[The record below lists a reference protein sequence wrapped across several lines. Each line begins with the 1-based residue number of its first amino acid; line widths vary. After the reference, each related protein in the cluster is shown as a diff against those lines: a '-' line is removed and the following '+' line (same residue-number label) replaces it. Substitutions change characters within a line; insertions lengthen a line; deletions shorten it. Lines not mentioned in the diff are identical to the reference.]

1 MIATDKYIEVMV
13 PLIVQLWPD
22 NTKDEAIEIIEEY
35 LYGEETGAFV
45 HFVDN
50 QCVGLALCSLRH
62 DYVEGCKS
70 SPVGYLEGI
79 VVDAQ
84 FRKHGIARALCAECE
99 QWAKDK
105 GCKEFASDCEITNE
119 DCSKNYPLHKYEL
132 LTGQENLVAQSVY
145 NKLGYV
151 DDNEL
156 HLSKRVK
163 R

>member
-13 PLIVQLWPD
+13 PLIFQLWPD

-84 FRKHGIARALCAECE
+84 FRKHGIARVLCAECE

-105 GCKEFASDCEITNE
+105 VCKEFASDCEITNE
-119 DCSKNYPLHKYEL
+119 DSFRFHLNIGFDE
-132 LTGQENLVAQSVY
+132 ENRIICF
-145 NKLGYV
+145 KK
-151 DDNEL
+151 EI
-156 HLSKRVK
+156 
-163 R
+163 

>member
-62 DYVEGCKS
+62 DYGS
-70 SPVGYLEGI
+70 IINFVG
-79 VVDAQ
+79 
-84 FRKHGIARALCAECE
+84 FRVPDIFPPAFIHDL
-99 QWAKDK
+99 
-105 GCKEFASDCEITNE
+105 
-119 DCSKNYPLHKYEL
+119 
-132 LTGQENLVAQSVY
+132 
-145 NKLGYV
+145 
-151 DDNEL
+151 
-156 HLSKRVK
+156 
-163 R
+163 